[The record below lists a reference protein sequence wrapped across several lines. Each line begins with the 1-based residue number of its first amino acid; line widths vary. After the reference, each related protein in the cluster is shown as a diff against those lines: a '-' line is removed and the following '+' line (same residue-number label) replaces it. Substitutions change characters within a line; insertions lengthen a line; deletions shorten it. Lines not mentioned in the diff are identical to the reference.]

1 MPSYKKN
8 TIRTSPIFLF
18 MGDAF
23 LYFIALCLVLYIRY
37 QNTFETQLLVHSIPF
52 FILFVWWTALFY
64 INNLYEFE
72 FTKNWIFVIR
82 KVVTASVIA
91 TLGSVLIFY
100 FGGTLIGVA
109 PKTNLILF
117 SGLFT
122 FFAILLRLYVVTRP
136 YLSPAS
142 IVLIGESKDSLELQ
156 SFFVD
161 KYREVLSF
169 QHFDV
174 QKIKEML
181 AKETPA
187 YIIIDEKEKNAFT
200 DFDGILE
207 LLQKETKVITT
218 STAYEAIFKKIP
230 LNEVT
235 NIWLLEYI
243 HINRM
248 PFDALKRAIDIVGA
262 SVLLLLLSPV
272 FFLCILIAGITTGLP
287 IFYTQIR
294 VGKNGKHFTLYK
306 FRTMVTNAEQS
317 GPMWSTPDDP
327 RITKLGKFLRTSH
340 LDELP
345 QLYNILNGT
354 ISFVG
359 PRPERPHFVKELTKE
374 IPYFE
379 IRHSIKPGLTGW
391 AQIRHGYTSDTESF
405 FEKFQYDL
413 YYIKNR
419 SIIFDLLIGLKTV
432 RGFMPQNYKFA

>member
-37 QNTFETQLLVHSIPF
+37 QNTFETQLLAHSIPF
-52 FILFVWWTALFY
+52 LILFVWWTALFY

-306 FRTMVTNAEQS
+306 FRTMVTDAEQS